1 MRKNAP
7 NSLNIGKGEEA
18 KVKDLSTKRFF
29 GDWVMVGLT

>member
-1 MRKNAP
+1 MWKKCSY
-7 NSLNIGKGEEA
+7 SLNIGKGEEA